1 MNVNN
6 PNNSSETVKDMDRS
20 YQIFDL
26 NKMDFRIILSG
37 EQSKGKYSLLEMD
50 FLAEGDQEIPLHI
63 HSKENII
70 VYVLEGNFIFKYG
83 SHTISSQKE
92 KILVLNKS
100 IPHSYRKIGKNK
112 GSLLIMFIP
121 SGFEHFFSDLGLTHR
136 GGVEERKEEQVLLH
150 LLEKKYGGK
159 FVFQ

>member
-6 PNNSSETVKDMDRS
+6 SNNSSETVKDMDRA
-20 YQIFDL
+20 YQILDL
-26 NKMDFRIILSG
+26 NKMDFRIILPG
-37 EQSKGKYSLLEMD
+37 EQSKDKYSLLEID
-50 FLAEGDQEIPLHI
+50 FLAEGDQEIPLHV

-70 VYVLEGNFIFKYG
+70 IYVLEGSFIFKYG
-83 SHTISSQKE
+83 SHTISSQNE

-112 GSLLIMFIP
+112 GTLLIMFIP
-121 SGFEHFFSDLGLTHR
+121 AGFEHFFGDLGLTHH
-136 GGVEERKEEQVLLH
+136 GLKEGRKEEQVLLH

-159 FVFQ
+159 FVFE